1 MTHRSC
7 SARGPIRILA
17 ALSCAMVLTS
27 GVTHASAKG
36 WKIPTIPQLKHN
48 IDHLYHLLLAQLRGP
63 ARVELV
69 ADEARWVAYRQQEYR
84 GSPNVLNSYVARL
97 RRLQELERQR
107 PMGPWP
113 FVGDYAIIQHKK
125 FRYGDARDVAHYP
138 QFDSQEADSVST
150 NRFFA
155 KSAARRVEALNME
168 AAGLFNTAPPHGE
181 FYPPG
186 FEYYQSFDLY
196 RPGPY
201 LLDILLFISR
211 YTGGAQEMRSGASY
225 LIDLRTD
232 GIVPL
237 ASVFAAKID
246 WHQRLDAIVDADFNK
261 QWPKG
266 MWNTVESGPIYVF
279 EAHKLDV
286 DFSASIGAVDVS
298 VPYSQIE
305 DLFRADGP
313 LGMTLRQRRGSA
325 AMR

>member
-7 SARGPIRILA
+7 SVRGPFQILT
-17 ALSCAMVLTS
+17 ALSCIMVLTS
-27 GVTHASAKG
+27 GVTHASAQG
-36 WKIPTIPQLKHN
+36 WKIQTIPQLQRN
-48 IDHLYHLLLAQLRGP
+48 IDHLYHRLLAQLRGP
-63 ARVELV
+63 ARAQLV
-69 ADEARWVAYRQQEYR
+69 ADEARWVTYRQREYR

-113 FVGDYAIIQHKK
+113 FVGDYAIIQRKN

-138 QFDSQEADSVST
+138 QFDNHEADSVST
-150 NRFFA
+150 NQFFA
-155 KSAARRVEALNME
+155 QSATRRVEALNTD

-181 FYPPG
+181 FYPSG

-201 LLDILLFISR
+201 LLDIQLFISR

-237 ASVFAAKID
+237 ESLFAANVD
-246 WHQRLDAIVDADFNK
+246 WYQRLNAIVDADFNK

-266 MWNTVESGPIYVF
+266 MWNTVESGPTYVF
-279 EAHKLDV
+279 EAHTLEV
-286 DFSASIGAVDVS
+286 DFSGSIGAVDVS

-305 DLFRADGP
+305 GLLRADGP
-313 LGMTLRQRRGSA
+313 LGMALKQGRGRA
-325 AMR
+325 VTR